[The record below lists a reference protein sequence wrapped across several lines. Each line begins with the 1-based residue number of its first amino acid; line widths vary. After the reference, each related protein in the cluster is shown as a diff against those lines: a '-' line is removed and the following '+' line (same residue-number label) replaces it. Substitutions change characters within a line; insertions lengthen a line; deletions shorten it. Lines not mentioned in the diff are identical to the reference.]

1 MLDEKVHMF
10 DSAAS
15 MKPIVNATQSL
26 EVRKGQALDPSFL
39 DSQELFGKVTA
50 KVLQHNNAM
59 SSESHFLNT
68 FQGNGDLHHASSG
81 GIETSYDV
89 SKGNVTEARKASNV
103 VADSAPEFV
112 KGVCN
117 TMGLES
123 AVSTQSGAEHVH
135 IPEDNNKG

>member
-1 MLDEKVHMF
+1 MF